1 MCKLLNKEETFSK
14 LPSKSEIIEAIK
26 FRVASKP
33 EHVRGAEVE
42 KIARELEI
50 NKTTVYRYLKE

>member
-1 MCKLLNKEETFSK
+1 MCKLLNKEEIFSK

-33 EHVRGAEVE
+33 EHVRSAEIE
-42 KIARELEI
+42 RIAKELEVSKRTI
-50 NKTTVYRYLKE
+50 YKYLE